1 MKIKINHQWTITK
14 WTLSGADLY
23 DTLAVLFIS
32 LPSVTVY
39 NKAHT
44 ETVYANYKVVPCTSG
59 MLSDEYVFVYLCTKI
74 AKKFILIFI

>member
-23 DTLAVLFIS
+23 DTLSMPFIS

-39 NKAHT
+39 NKVQT
-44 ETVYANYKVVPCTSG
+44 EKVYANYKVMPCTSG
-59 MLSDEYVFVYLCTKI
+59 WWRDEQVFLYVCTK
-74 AKKFILIFI
+74 KG